1 MSITTNCSY
10 NSHLIDFSYTK
21 GTDNVYNTMQF
32 HSYYELYFFKNGNVE
47 YICNHFRKVLSP
59 NQLII
64 IPPGEYH
71 NLHVLDNEDIYE
83 RCVLNIHPG
92 FIENKILEENLKEKF
107 FLAFSDSDRITE
119 HFRYLVE
126 CYNQYSEQDY
136 RVILST
142 IATDIIYLIK
152 YSEKCQIKN
161 CFDHDTLPEQLMKY
175 IDQNITDDIKLNI
188 LANKFNYSISH
199 ICHVFKECYG
209 ISIKKYILQKRLSC
223 IHSEILLGGKIQY
236 ISRAYG
242 FKDYPAFFRL
252 YKKEFGVP
260 PSKHKH

>member
-1 MSITTNCSY
+1 MFITSNCS
-10 NSHLIDFSYTK
+10 NNAHQIDFIYTK
-21 GTDNVYNTMQF
+21 GNENVYNTMQF
-32 HSYYELYFFKNGNVE
+32 HSHYELYFFINGNVE
-47 YICNHFRKVLSP
+47 YICNRFRKVLSP

-71 NLHVLDNEDIYE
+71 NLHVLDNEENYE

-92 FIENKILEENLKEKF
+92 FMENKILAENLKENVL
-107 FLAFSDSDRITE
+107 LAFSDTDRMTG

-126 CYNQYSEQDY
+126 CSDQYSEQDY
-136 RVILST
+136 GRILSA

-152 YSEKCQIKN
+152 YSEKYRIKN
-161 CFDHDTLPEQLMKY
+161 CSGHDTLPEQLMKY
-175 IDQNITDDIKLNI
+175 IDQNITDDIKLNM

-223 IHSEILLGGKIQY
+223 VHSEILQGGKIQY